1 MTVYAVSQEY
11 LDEMNEPFILPAFA
25 EAELLN
31 LDAAAQAQ
39 VSISTYTGA
48 LTGCQTGN
56 IVKVSAEHVDN
67 FATLEPDR
75 MTADGSYGF
84 VPPFYVS
91 SALSASSQDSNGG
104 YAISNVSVTLSF
116 AEGLYIACPLTLV
129 IPAAAR
135 ISVEISYGYI
145 GNIRTF
151 SKTYD
156 VDADT
161 VTLTDL
167 PDQELYRS
175 VKITVSALRK
185 PQWRAHI
192 RKVYFGT
199 IQVLEND
206 DIRSLAYTDTSDGM
220 MLELP
225 QRKATLAVSNA
236 DGKYNPITENE
247 NPSFKKWY
255 TQATLRI
262 GQDLGEGDVE
272 WIPLGRFFME
282 SYTVT
287 EETVTFV
294 FQSALGL
301 LNDFTYFWERNIFSV
316 SQKIDDV
323 FYLDTDMVSNGT
335 KPKTTAEA
343 FALTIDKTAALHM
356 NESTFNSGP
365 LVSSAAFLQLLANVT
380 GNLIRPKRVGE
391 DMELIGIPTD
401 TAPVRTLREDR
412 CFDGLNW
419 TAPERI
425 GTVTVNYMWRDGSPR
440 TETLAENA
448 ILSSQDLSLY
458 YTQGEIIANSIV
470 FDYDPSAEDTP
481 YVADTFVHTIYAGV
495 GYKVDNLPGVSIQ
508 AEAHF
513 KKAVNAGRWVYGD
526 GKEETFSNHFIS
538 STSALSASSFA
549 GRLYDEMQNN
559 IIGTLSH
566 RGYPEIDAGDIIRID
581 DSTNGNTRARVLENT
596 LTMRNGVLSGTTK
609 VRRLYGG
616 V

>member
-175 VKITVSALRK
+175 VKITVSADTAY
-185 PQWRAHI
+185 PQGVFW
-192 RKVYFGT
+192 
-199 IQVLEND
+199 D
-206 DIRSLAYTDTSDGM
+206 DSGA
-220 MLELP
+220 
-225 QRKATLAVSNA
+225 
-236 DGKYNPITENE
+236 GKRR
-247 NPSFKKWY
+247 Y
-255 TQATLRI
+255 TQ
-262 GQDLGEGDVE
+262 
-272 WIPLGRFFME
+272 
-282 SYTVT
+282 S
-287 EETVTFV
+287 
-294 FQSALGL
+294 S
-301 LNDFTYFWERNIFSV
+301 
-316 SQKIDDV
+316 
-323 FYLDTDMVSNGT
+323 
-335 KPKTTAEA
+335 
-343 FALTIDKTAALHM
+343 LHRY
-356 NESTFNSGP
+356 
-365 LVSSAAFLQLLANVT
+365 Q
-380 GNLIRPKRVGE
+380 RR
-391 DMELIGIPTD
+391 
-401 TAPVRTLREDR
+401 
-412 CFDGLNW
+412 
-419 TAPERI
+419 
-425 GTVTVNYMWRDGSPR
+425 
-440 TETLAENA
+440 
-448 ILSSQDLSLY
+448 
-458 YTQGEIIANSIV
+458 
-470 FDYDPSAEDTP
+470 
-481 YVADTFVHTIYAGV
+481 H
-495 GYKVDNLPGVSIQ
+495 
-508 AEAHF
+508 
-513 KKAVNAGRWVYGD
+513 
-526 GKEETFSNHFIS
+526 
-538 STSALSASSFA
+538 
-549 GRLYDEMQNN
+549 
-559 IIGTLSH
+559 
-566 RGYPEIDAGDIIRID
+566 DAGTPAAQGHPC
-581 DSTNGNTRARVLENT
+581 SQQ
-596 LTMRNGVLSGTTK
+596 
-609 VRRLYGG
+609 RRREI
-616 V
+616 